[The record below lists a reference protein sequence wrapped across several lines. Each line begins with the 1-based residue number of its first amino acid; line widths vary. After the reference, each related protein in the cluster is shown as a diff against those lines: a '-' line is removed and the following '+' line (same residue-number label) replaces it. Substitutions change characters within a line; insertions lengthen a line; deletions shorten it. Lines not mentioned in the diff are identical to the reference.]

1 MNKTIFKEIFII
13 IVVFIFALPIFAS
26 LFRLDENQ
34 NMNITL
40 FEAILSMSTI
50 VAQLHIWLLLI
61 FIIYSFRQLK
71 LKFKNLIVNLIL
83 IIVCL
88 KLIFMFKPHVINAEN
103 LLISIQN
110 DGDSSIKEKM
120 LKNIN
125 SFLIFNWSFII
136 SFLIIGITTIWKSI
150 IEIKS
155 TYNK

>member
-1 MNKTIFKEIFII
+1 MIKTIFKEIFII